1 MREHDPLLP
10 ETRSQA
16 TRPVN
21 SKVTRSDISTYTFT
35 VYTCLYLSN
44 IYLSIFVYVYV
55 LFGSQST
62 CEANGKCQF
71 EFADPDLNES

>member
-35 VYTCLYLSN
+35 VYTCLYLS
-44 IYLSIFVYVYV
+44 I
-55 LFGSQST
+55 
-62 CEANGKCQF
+62 
-71 EFADPDLNES
+71 